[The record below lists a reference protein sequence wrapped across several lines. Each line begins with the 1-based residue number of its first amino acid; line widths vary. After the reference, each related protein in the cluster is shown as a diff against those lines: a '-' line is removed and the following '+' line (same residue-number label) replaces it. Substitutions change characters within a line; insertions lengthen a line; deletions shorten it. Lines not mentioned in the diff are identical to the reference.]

1 MTRDTTDG
9 RDSDDGIDPVTLEV
23 LRNQLESVAEEMGQT
38 LIRGAYSP
46 NIKERRD
53 CSTALFDAEGRMIA
67 QAEHIPVHLG
77 AMPAAVD
84 AVLEYD
90 PKPGD
95 VFVLNDP
102 FTGGTHLPDVT
113 MVSPIAPEASEDR
126 DEANEEPEIVGF
138 AVSRAHHA
146 DVGGMTPGSMPA
158 GAQEIY
164 QEGLRLPP
172 TRLVE
177 GGERREDVQSLIL
190 ANVRNPTERRAD
202 LRAQLAANERAETR
216 LAALF
221 DEHGRETVVSGFDA
235 VIDYSRERIAEE
247 IAALPD
253 GTYEATDL
261 LEGDG
266 ITDADI
272 EICVSVTVDGDAI
285 DVDFSGTAGQL
296 EGNLNAPIA
305 VAKSAVYFVVRCITD
320 PEIPPNHG
328 CYEPVSVRAPEGTLL
343 NPKPPAAVVGGN
355 VETSQRVTDVVF
367 TALAGAAPERVP
379 AQGQGTMN
387 NLTIGARDGSFT
399 YYETIG
405 GGFGARAGRDGMD
418 GVQVG
423 MTNTLN
429 TPIESLET
437 EYPLR
442 VERYALRPNSGGD
455 GRFRGG
461 LGLERTVTVEA
472 DATVS
477 LLTERRRHAPKG
489 VAGGRNGATGENLID
504 GESVPAKTT
513 VDVAAGTTVSV
524 RTPGGGGHG
533 DPEERD
539 EAALEADRS
548 AGKRTEP
555 DERAERKGTDR

>member
-1 MTRDTTDG
+1 MTRDLTNG
-9 RDSDDGIDPVTLEV
+9 SDDGIDPVTLEV

-84 AVLEYD
+84 AVREHD
-90 PKPGD
+90 PRPGD

-113 MVSPIAPEASEDR
+113 MVSPIAPGRDGSTGAGDR
-126 DEANEEPEIVGF
+126 DEIVGY

-158 GAQEIY
+158 GAEEIY
-164 QEGLRLPP
+164 QEGLRIPP
-172 TRLVE
+172 IRLVD
-177 GGERREDVQSLIL
+177 GGEPRDDVRSLVL
-190 ANVRNPTERRAD
+190 ANVRDPRERRAD
-202 LRAQLAANERAETR
+202 LRAQQAANERAEER
-216 LAALF
+216 LESLF
-221 DEHGRETVVSGFDA
+221 DEHGRETVLEGFDA
-235 VIDYSRERIAEE
+235 VIDYSRERIATE

-253 GTYEATDL
+253 GTYEATDV

-266 ITDADI
+266 VTDDDI
-272 EICVSVTVDGDAI
+272 EITVTVTVDGETI
-285 DVDFSGTAGQL
+285 DVDFSGTAPQVA
-296 EGNLNAPIA
+296 GNLNAPLA
-305 VAKSAVYFVVRCITD
+305 VATSAVYFVVRCITD

-328 CYEPVSVRAPEGTLL
+328 CYEPVSVSAPEGSLL
-343 NPKPPAAVVGGN
+343 NPSPPAAVVGGN

-367 TALAGAAPERVP
+367 TALAGAAPDRVP

-387 NLTIGARDGSFT
+387 NLTIGARDGSFA

-405 GGFGARAGRDGMD
+405 GGFGARADRDGMD

-429 TPIESLET
+429 TPVESLET
-437 EYPLR
+437 EYPLH
-442 VERYALRPNSGGD
+442 VERYALREGSGGR

-461 LGLERTVTVEA
+461 LGLERSVTVET

-489 VAGGRNGATGENLID
+489 VAGGEDGATGENLID
-504 GESVPAKTT
+504 GEAVPAKTT
-513 VDVAAGTTVSV
+513 VDVAAGATVTV
-524 RTPGGGGHG
+524 KTPGGGGHG
-533 DPEERD
+533 DPDERD
-539 EAALEADRS
+539 EGGLEADRV
-548 AGKRTEP
+548 
-555 DERAERKGTDR
+555 AEKSSEDD